1 MRVRPTATLALVIF
15 AGYFAYFVAW
25 SLLGVGFDEIADFVG
40 NEFKETIIPLGIA
53 SILLALVAYRFG
65 WWGAA
70 IREKSPAGPR
80 WLLVAPALMLL
91 IALLLVVENG
101 FGGSSFGYLVVFAI
115 GVCLVGFS
123 EELLFRGLMLVG
135 FRGSLPEVWVWLFT
149 TLLFGLAHFNNAI
162 SGQDLGETMNQV
174 VFAFGLGS
182 VLYLIRRVT
191 ATLIVCIALHAIW
204 DFAATMAEGGG
215 ETGLILLIPLA
226 AVTVYGLIRVLREP
240 GPGSDEA
247 AAIT

>member
-1 MRVRPTATLALVIF
+1 MALAIF
-15 AGYFAYFVAW
+15 AGYFAYFVVW
-25 SLLGVGFDEIADFVG
+25 NLLGVGFDEIADFVG
-40 NEFKETIIPLGIA
+40 NEFKDTIIPIGTV

-65 WWGAA
+65 WWGAT

-101 FGGSSFGYLVVFAI
+101 FGGSSFGYVIVFAI

-123 EELLFRGLMLVG
+123 EELLFRGLMVVG
-135 FRGSLPEVWVWLFT
+135 FRGSLPEVWVWLLT
-149 TLLFGLAHFNNAI
+149 SLLFGLAHFQNAI
-162 SGQDLGETMNQV
+162 SGQDLGETMAQV
-174 VFAFGLGS
+174 VIAFGLGS
-182 VLYLIRRVT
+182 LLYLTRRVT

-204 DFAATMAEGGG
+204 DFAAEMMEEGGG

-226 AVTVYGLIRVLREP
+226 VVTVYGLIRVLREP
-240 GPGSDEA
+240 VSGSDEA
-247 AAIT
+247 AAIK